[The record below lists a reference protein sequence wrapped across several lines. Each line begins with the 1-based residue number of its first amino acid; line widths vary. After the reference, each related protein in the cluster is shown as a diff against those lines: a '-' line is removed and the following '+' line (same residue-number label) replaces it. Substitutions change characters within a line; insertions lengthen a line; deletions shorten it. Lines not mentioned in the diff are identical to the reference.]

1 MATKYQAA
9 ATAADTEKF
18 RLRSFVDRLVDMG
31 EVEVVGAPI
40 PLLDLGAKLD
50 GNAKAVLFRKAG
62 PEGAEIVGNVLG
74 SRRRIALA
82 FGVEERELT
91 AEIMRRLAVPQAV
104 VEVDARDAPVQQVVR
119 TGADADLTR
128 LPAHLQHALDGGPYI
143 SSGIDYV
150 VDPETGW
157 TNVGS
162 RRLMLTGRQEAGID
176 LVAPSDL
183 RAIYLKSVARG
194 ERLAVSFA
202 LGSHPTD
209 FMAAS
214 MRMPVDELGIV
225 AALRGEPLAVVRC
238 RTNGILVPA
247 DAEMILEGYLDER
260 GHVEAEGPYG
270 EFFGYYG
277 AMKQNPVFHLT
288 AVTCRRDALFQTT
301 TISGRYLKH
310 TETAHIGA
318 VRTEITVWN
327 ALRSAVREPV
337 AVFASPASN
346 GSNNV
351 RIALRVRY
359 PGEAKN
365 AIAATMGS
373 LANVKHVFVVD
384 DDIDIFS
391 DEQMDWALGTRFQA
405 DRDLVVEGGFRAMPL
420 DPSLDGKRH
429 AGKAGFDLT
438 IPLDRRDALEYKV
451 PVPPKRQTARFQTVR
466 QALES
471 KPLFFGDIVG
481 ALGSSDGREVVR
493 ELAELRRQGLI
504 TRLAQGEYALKTS

>member
-1 MATKYQAA
+1 MF
-9 ATAADTEKF
+9 D
-18 RLRSFVDRLVDMG
+18 
-31 EVEVVGAPI
+31 
-40 PLLDLGAKLD
+40 
-50 GNAKAVLFRKAG
+50 
-62 PEGAEIVGNVLG
+62 
-74 SRRRIALA
+74 
-82 FGVEERELT
+82 ERELT
-91 AEIMRRLAVPQAV
+91 AEIMRRLTVPQAV
-104 VEVDARDAPVQQVVR
+104 VEIDPKDAPVQQVVR
-119 TGADADLTR
+119 TGAEADLTR

-194 ERLAVSFA
+194 ERLPVSFA

-214 MRMPVDELGIV
+214 MRLPIDELGIV
-225 AALRGEPLAVVRC
+225 AALRGEPLPVVRC
-238 RTNGILVPA
+238 RSNGILVPA

-288 AVTCRRDALFQTT
+288 AVTMRRDALFQTT
-301 TISGRYLKH
+301 TISGRHLKH

-346 GSNNV
+346 GSNNA

-405 DRDLVVEGGFRAMPL
+405 DRDLVVESGFRAMPL

-481 ALGSSDGREVVR
+481 ALGSTDGREIVR

-504 TRLAQGEYALKTS
+504 TRLAQGEYALKDGVRGN